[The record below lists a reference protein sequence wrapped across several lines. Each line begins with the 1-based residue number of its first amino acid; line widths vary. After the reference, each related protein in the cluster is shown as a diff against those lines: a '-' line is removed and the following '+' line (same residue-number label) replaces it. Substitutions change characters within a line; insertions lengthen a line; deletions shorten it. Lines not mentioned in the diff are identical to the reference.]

1 MIMATSNG
9 KPQIRLE
16 GRRPAWVP
24 GTRPR
29 GDAPLTCLGIIILVL
44 VGAVWG
50 YYHFL
55 HNRALENAGKEIV
68 VNNTTT
74 DEARNNYLRRMRVN
88 HIPAVRRMGEE
99 TRKFSVQVF
108 NGKVKDSETAE
119 ELIRPIETR
128 LREVIDEVN
137 SQVSPK
143 QFAEVHRKLAIAVGE
158 YWQTLVKI
166 RKGLRAK
173 ETSEQKAFF
182 KEAKGHLKTADA
194 NFSTTDRAIQAAI
207 KR

>member
-55 HNRALENAGKEIV
+55 HDRALENAGKEIV
-68 VNNTTT
+68 ISSTTT
-74 DEARNNYLRRMRVN
+74 DEARNNYLRRMRTN
-88 HIPAVRRMGEE
+88 HVPAVRRMGQE
-99 TRKFSVQVF
+99 TRKFAIQVF

-128 LREVIDEVN
+128 LRDLISEVN
-137 SQVSPK
+137 SQGAPK

-173 ETSEQKAFF
+173 ETSEQKALF
-182 KEAKGHLKTADA
+182 KEAQKHLKTADA
-194 NFSTTDRAIQAAI
+194 NYSTADRAIRAALG
-207 KR
+207 R